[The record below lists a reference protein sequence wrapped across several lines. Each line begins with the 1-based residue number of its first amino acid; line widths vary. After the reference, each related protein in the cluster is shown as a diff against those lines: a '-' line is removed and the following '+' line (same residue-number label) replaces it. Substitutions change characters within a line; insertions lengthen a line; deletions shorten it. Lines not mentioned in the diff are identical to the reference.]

1 MKNTVTLIVQNENSL
16 FTESA
21 DLKIL
26 ARLLLILQADAHDLL
41 MRCLAFHTEPF
52 IHAICE

>member
-1 MKNTVTLIVQNENSL
+1 MKNTVTVTVQNENL
-16 FTESA
+16 LLTESA

-26 ARLLLILQADAHDLL
+26 ARLLLILHADAHDLL

-52 IHAICE
+52 IHVICE